1 MIKYV
6 SNIDTICILIDIEK
20 YEEDNEKLIQF
31 LMENR
36 EQAKIKASENSS
48 DKHFITINDMTFQVL
63 PNSCQGYAFIMKN
76 SSYELKISQYKS
88 KIKSFYPIQ
97 ARISAEALWSKGIY
111 NSWAILYNWITE
123 TFGNIVDNKVCRLDI
138 CTHVSDVDFISNY
151 ERTYKGKYKKRQVFH
166 TGKDINCLC
175 FGSRKGKNIYC
186 RIYNKTLE
194 VQETRKKSWFKEIWI
209 NNGLNVDKVWNVEFE
224 IKSELLRKYNLCSV
238 LDIINSLKDIWQYCT
253 TDWLLK
259 IDRTNERVERC
270 PTNQQWLEI
279 QHCYDD
285 FKSKE
290 LIERERQFQLDAKM
304 LIPNIVGNITAYSA
318 RKNDLDIKNA
328 FDSLLKDTM
337 KYLENKR
344 TTFETEVSKKQK
356 MISKEKKEE

>member
-36 EQAKIKASENSS
+36 EQAKVKASENTS
-48 DKHFITINDMTFQVL
+48 DKHFITINDMTFQIL

-97 ARISAEALWSKGIY
+97 ARISSEALWSEGIY
-111 NSWAILYNWITE
+111 NSWAILYNWLTE

-138 CTHVSDVDFISNY
+138 CTHISDVDFISNY
-151 ERTYKGKYKKRQVFH
+151 EKNYKGKYKKRQAFH

-194 VQETRKKSWFKEIWI
+194 IQETR
-209 NNGLNVDKVWNVEFE
+209 
-224 IKSELLRKYNLCSV
+224 LRKYCQLKGYKVQNIYT
-238 LDIINSLKDIWQYCT
+238 DFNYNSFIKRCYNSHRHKQFNS
-253 TDWLLK
+253 
-259 IDRTNERVERC
+259 NE
-270 PTNQQWLEI
+270 
-279 QHCYDD
+279 Y
-285 FKSKE
+285 
-290 LIERERQFQLDAKM
+290 
-304 LIPNIVGNITAYSA
+304 Y
-318 RKNDLDIKNA
+318 
-328 FDSLLKDTM
+328 
-337 KYLENKR
+337 
-344 TTFETEVSKKQK
+344 
-356 MISKEKKEE
+356 